1 MLERLT
7 GIFKARAADVYVQR
21 VTTALVR
28 DGLQFSDLDAFQ
40 SAPGFDASG
49 HVFAL
54 LREQN
59 LSPPEA
65 AEALRLAVNLF
76 RKSRYMAEAT
86 GWPLHAEPPVAADV
100 TGMEAYFLE
109 LLNEAVRSVRF
120 KA

>member
-1 MLERLT
+1 MLGRLT

-28 DGLQFSDLDAFQ
+28 DGLEFSDLDTFQ
-40 SAPGFDASG
+40 SVPGFDASG

-54 LREQN
+54 LRDQK
-59 LSPPEA
+59 LSPIEA

-86 GWPLHAEPPVAADV
+86 GWPLQANPPVAADV
-100 TGMEAYFLE
+100 TPMEAYFLQ
-109 LLNEAVRSVRF
+109 LLVEAARSVQF